1 MVESIS
7 SKTKHVSN
15 YLFFFCQKSHTHTHT
30 HTFFHN
36 LSGLAVDEAQKV
48 KVSASNVGDPGSI
61 PGSRGICP
69 GEGNGNPTLIFLPG
83 RSHGQRSLVGCS
95 PWGCKE
101 LDVTERLHFCFQYY
115 HKSCVGF
122 KFICY

>member
-1 MVESIS
+1 MFVNFLWLKVLVAKPNMFQIIC
-7 SKTKHVSN
+7 
-15 YLFFFCQKSHTHTHT
+15 FFFAKSLTHTHTHTHT

-83 RSHGQRSLVGCS
+83 RSHGQRSLVGYS
-95 PWGCKE
+95 PWGRKE
-101 LDVTERLHFCFQYY
+101 SDTTE
-115 HKSCVGF
+115 
-122 KFICY
+122 